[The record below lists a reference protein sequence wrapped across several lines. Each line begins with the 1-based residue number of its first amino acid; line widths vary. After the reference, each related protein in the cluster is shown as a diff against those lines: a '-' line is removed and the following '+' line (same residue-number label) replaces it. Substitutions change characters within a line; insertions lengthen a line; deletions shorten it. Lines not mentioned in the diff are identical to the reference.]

1 MKATY
6 CRLYSDSSGESH
18 FEDVTVEL
26 SEVDFAQPA
35 PALLLSEFGPAVRA
49 ALLGGPKGW
58 QGEWHRSSGRNLFV
72 VISGEWEIEASDGT
86 KRLFSTADVLLVEDT
101 FGKGHNSRVVS
112 PEDSLALLVE
122 LVIVMSNE

>member
-6 CRLYSDSSGESH
+6 SRLYSDSSGESH

-26 SEVDFAQPA
+26 SEVDFAPPA
-35 PALLLSEFGPAVRA
+35 PALLLAEFGPAVRA
-49 ALLGGPKGW
+49 ALLGGAAGW
-58 QGEWHRSSGRNLFV
+58 EGEWHRSSGRNLFV

-86 KRLFSTADVLLVEDT
+86 KRLFSATDVLLVEDT

-112 PEDSLALLVE
+112 ADDSLAVLV
-122 LVIVMSNE
+122 VMSDE

>member
-6 CRLYSDSSGESH
+6 CRLYSDSNGESH

-26 SEVDFAQPA
+26 SEVDFAPPA
-35 PALLLSEFGPAVRA
+35 SPLLLSEFGSAVRTA
-49 ALLGGPKGW
+49 FLGGPTGW

-72 VISGEWEIEASDGT
+72 VISGEWEIQASDGT
-86 KRLFSTADVLLVEDT
+86 KRLFSATDVLLVEDT

-112 PEDSLALLVE
+112 GNDSLALLVVLSQE
-122 LVIVMSNE
+122 